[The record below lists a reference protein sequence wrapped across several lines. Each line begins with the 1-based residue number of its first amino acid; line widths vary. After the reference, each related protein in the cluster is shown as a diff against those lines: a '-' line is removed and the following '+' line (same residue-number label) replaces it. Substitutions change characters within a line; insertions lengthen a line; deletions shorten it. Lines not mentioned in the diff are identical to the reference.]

1 MLLTEE
7 GPNPITFS
15 KGEPGMKKIS
25 TIRAVQH
32 LICLLLVLQV
42 YFVYGA
48 EEDKFPPGTQL
59 PQFTVG
65 TPDSLEVQ
73 KYLGLKNDGPFKLSD
88 IGAKMVM
95 IEFSNST

>member
-1 MLLTEE
+1 MLLAEE
-7 GPNPITFS
+7 GPNPITLS
-15 KGEPGMKKIS
+15 KGDPGMKRIS

-32 LICLLLVLQV
+32 SICLLLVLQV
-42 YFVYGA
+42 FSAFGA

-65 TPDSLEVQ
+65 DPDSLEVQ

-88 IGAKMVM
+88 IAAKMVLV
-95 IEFSNST
+95 EFSNST